1 MSFPEQGAPPASGG
15 EQERTLVVCPGPQ
28 ELLQLLHADHV
39 DHEPSTEIQVGL
51 CYSIAR
57 GSKPGHFLVP
67 HSLLSRPSPSQ
78 GLPPANGGEHER
90 TLVAEPPPQELL
102 QLLQADHGDHEPST
116 ERSMND
122 LLLEPT
128 IDQQVDPTWAF
139 LCLTVLT
146 FYALSR
152 ARLAPKLRRG
162 TGARSCGDSSS
173 TTATATAPR
182 RPIRP

>member
-1 MSFPEQGAPPASGG
+1 MEKNSQYLPTQFPILQAWISVSFPEQGAPPASGG

-28 ELLQLLHADHV
+28 ELLQLLHEDHV

-51 CYSIAR
+51 CYSSAR

-102 QLLQADHGDHEPST
+102 QLLQADQGDHEPST
-116 ERSMND
+116 ETYMICCWNKQ
-122 LLLEPT
+122 L
-128 IDQQVDPTWAF
+128 ID
-139 LCLTVLT
+139 
-146 FYALSR
+146 R
-152 ARLAPKLRRG
+152 
-162 TGARSCGDSSS
+162 
-173 TTATATAPR
+173 
-182 RPIRP
+182 

>member
-1 MSFPEQGAPPASGG
+1 MEKTVHTYLHIFRFRRLGYLCPFPSKVRPRPREVNKNALWLSVLDRKSCCSCSMKTMLTMSHPLKFKWVYAIALPE
-15 EQERTLVVCPGPQ
+15 
-28 ELLQLLHADHV
+28 
-39 DHEPSTEIQVGL
+39 
-51 CYSIAR
+51 

-78 GLPPANGGEHER
+78 GLPPATGGEHER

-122 LLLEPT
+122 LLLEQA

-139 LCLTVLT
+139 PNLTVLT
-146 FYALSR
+146 FYALS
-152 ARLAPKLRRG
+152 
-162 TGARSCGDSSS
+162 
-173 TTATATAPR
+173 
-182 RPIRP
+182 

>member
-1 MSFPEQGAPPASGG
+1 MLTISHPLKFKWVYAIALPE
-15 EQERTLVVCPGPQ
+15 
-28 ELLQLLHADHV
+28 
-39 DHEPSTEIQVGL
+39 
-51 CYSIAR
+51 

-116 ERSMND
+116 ERSRND
-122 LLLEPT
+122 LLLEQT

-162 TGARSCGDSSS
+162 TGSRSCGDSSS

-182 RPIRP
+182 RPSRP